1 MSSSSRRQ
9 RVGSVPITRRQG
21 AAVAIL
27 LVLLTGIGLVVV
39 RAVEAQQGTDA
50 EATGPTPPRVSFID
64 GQVSFSRPG
73 AEGWVAA
80 QLNTPLTPGDEIY
93 TASPGNLEV
102 EIGGRAY
109 VRAWANTHLGLANL
123 EPDFVQLK
131 VTTGS
136 VALDIRRLDPG
147 HTIEVDTPNAAFTI
161 ERAGYYRVNVT
172 PSRTSFVTRRGG
184 RVTVTP
190 ANGSAAALNPSEE
203 VIVGGPDGGQIAT
216 YVAPQLDAWDRWNYA
231 RTDALIESVSARYV
245 SPGAYGVH
253 ELDYH
258 GSWRVVETH
267 GPVWV
272 PTGVPASWAPYTT
285 GSWIWDPRYGWTW
298 VDTAPWGWAPY
309 HYGRWVSVSGLWAW
323 APGPVV
329 VRAVYAPALVAFFG
343 PRVGVTIA
351 VGGPP
356 VGWVALGWGEPLVP
370 WWGRT
375 GFIGVPWWAGW
386 GGPRIVNNVVI
397 QRSTIVRV
405 EEIRAYRNVTVRDA
419 VVVVPRDR
427 FGQGPVTRARIAQ
440 VDPRNFDPV
449 QGRLEIT
456 PVRASLAPA
465 VVRGARPPDAV
476 LKRAV
481 VGTRAPEDPGRW
493 LAPHGIADKSMGATP
508 PPRLVSRPEHRD
520 DAGTP
525 SRPPFGE
532 SKIERPRPAQP
543 PRPAP
548 AQPPAGQGARE
559 PRTPKQATA
568 PPQPGVP
575 PQPSAPARPSRPAA
589 PPVTGVE
596 SRPAPTPGVEARPG
610 APAPPGRPDS
620 APSRGESRPAPPRG
634 VGSAPVQG
642 PAPAIQKAPATPP
655 GVQVQTP
662 DQRGPSGRS
671 VPRGEER
678 KLPGEPANRLFQGR

>member
-1 MSSSSRRQ
+1 MSSPSRRQ
-9 RVGSVPITRRQG
+9 RVGSAPLTRRQG

-27 LVLLTGIGLVVV
+27 LVLLTGIGLAVV

-50 EATGPTPPRVSFID
+50 EAIGRTPPRVSFID

-73 AEGWVAA
+73 AEGWMAA
-80 QLNTPLTPGDEIY
+80 QLNTPLAPGDEIY

-123 EPDFVQLK
+123 EPDFVQLN

-161 ERAGYYRVNVT
+161 ERAGYYRVNVIA
-172 PSRTSFVTRRGG
+172 SRTSFVTRRGG
-184 RVTVTP
+184 RATVTP
-190 ANGSAAALNPSEE
+190 ANGPAAALNPSEE
-203 VIVGGPDGGQIAT
+203 VIVEGPDGGQVAT

-245 SPGAYGVH
+245 SPGTYGVH
-253 ELDYH
+253 DLDYH

-272 PTGVPASWAPYTT
+272 PTGVPAGWAPYTT
-285 GSWIWDPRYGWTW
+285 GSWIWDPHYGWTW

-309 HYGRWVSVSGLWAW
+309 HYGRWVFVSGLWAW
-323 APGPVV
+323 APGTVV

-343 PRVGVTIA
+343 PRVGVTVA

-370 WWGRT
+370 WWGRA

-397 QRSTIVRV
+397 QRTTVVRV
-405 EEIRAYRNVTVRDA
+405 EEIKVYRNVTVRDA
-419 VVVVPRDR
+419 VVVVPRDH
-427 FGQGPVTRARIAQ
+427 FGQGPVTRARITQ
-440 VDPRNFDPV
+440 VDPSHFAPV
-449 QGRLEIT
+449 HGKLEIT
-456 PVRASLAPA
+456 PVRASLAPD

-493 LAPHGIADKSMGATP
+493 LGPHGITEKSTGATL
-508 PPRLVSRPEHRD
+508 PPRLVPRPEHRD

-548 AQPPAGQGARE
+548 AQPPSGQGARE
-559 PRTPKQATA
+559 PRMSRPEPA
-568 PPQPGVP
+568 PAQPGP
-575 PQPSAPARPSRPAA
+575 PPRPSAPARPSRPAPQA
-589 PPVTGVE
+589 TGVE
-596 SRPAPTPGVEARPG
+596 PRPAPTPGVEARPG
-610 APAPPGRPDS
+610 APAPLGRPDS
-620 APSRGESRPAPPRG
+620 APPRGESRPAPPRG
-634 VGSAPVQG
+634 GGSAPVQG
-642 PAPAIQKAPATPP
+642 PAPGLQKAPAMPT
-655 GVQVQTP
+655 GAQVQTP
-662 DQRGPSGRS
+662 DQRGPSGRD
-671 VPRGEER
+671 VRRGDER
-678 KLPGEPANRLFQGR
+678 KLPGEPANRLFQGQ